1 MARTLTAR
9 LGDAAERAVEA
20 ARATVLP
27 IHPLQIDVLKL
38 IACVCMLIDHINTCL
53 YDRASVWA
61 WLIGRLA
68 FPLFGLTF
76 VLTLKA
82 HKAMA
87 TAKRLFIWA
96 ICTQPVYA
104 LAFANTGFSPWWAG
118 NILFSFAA
126 VAYLVGLS
134 QTPSWA
140 NVAKGLAVFVV
151 ASIIQAPSSFGVAG
165 LTYLLSLYYAV
176 RATPR
181 VATVLAALA
190 GAAVAFL
197 NPGWVVVAGGWV
209 AVLATLIS
217 MSIAARKLTPVRLGI
232 ASWLPLIYVA
242 HLIFLCGILALGM
255 SLEPTWPSARNAM

>member
-1 MARTLTAR
+1 MARPLIAR

-38 IACVCMLIDHINTCL
+38 IACICMLIDHINTCL
-53 YDRASVWA
+53 FDRASVWA

-134 QTPSWA
+134 QTPSAA
-140 NVAKGLAVFVV
+140 NVAKGMAVFVV
-151 ASIIQAPSSFGVAG
+151 ASIIQTPSSFGTAG
-165 LTYLLSLYYAV
+165 LVFLVALYRTVHKRSFVA
-176 RATPR
+176 ATW
-181 VATVLAALA
+181 
-190 GAAVAFL
+190 GAVAFSTAALL
-197 NPGWVVVAGGWV
+197 NPGSVGTSAVLLATDLGIVAGCAWLRSQAKSSLYRQGW
-209 AVLATLIS
+209 TL
-217 MSIAARKLTPVRLGI
+217 
-232 ASWLPLIYVA
+232 WLYGA
-242 HLIFLCGILALGM
+242 HLTLMTILL
-255 SLEPTWPSARNAM
+255 

>member
-9 LGDAAERAVEA
+9 LADAAERAVEA

-38 IACVCMLIDHINTCL
+38 IACICMLIDHINTCL

-126 VAYLVGLS
+126 VAYLVALA
-134 QTPSWA
+134 QAPSPA
-140 NVAKGLAVFVV
+140 NVAKGLVVFVV

-165 LTYLLSLYYAV
+165 LGFLFALYHAIHM
-176 RATPR
+176 TSG
-181 VATVLAALA
+181 TAALW
-190 GAAVAFL
+190 AAVVVIALPGL
-197 NPGWVVVAGGWV
+197 NPSSLDTAGPLTVVVVGLGGRSAALRHFAPKRLIGGSWSHHFY
-209 AVLATLIS
+209 AAHLALIS
-217 MSIAARKLTPVRLGI
+217 AT
-232 ASWLPLIYVA
+232 
-242 HLIFLCGILALGM
+242 AL
-255 SLEPTWPSARNAM
+255 LYA

>member
-1 MARTLTAR
+1 MARPLIAR

-126 VAYLVGLS
+126 VAYLVALS
-134 QTPSWA
+134 QAPSAA

-151 ASIIQAPSSFGVAG
+151 ASIIEAPSSFGAG
-165 LTYLLSLYYAV
+165 GLILLYALYWAMHED
-176 RATPR
+176 PR
-181 VATVLAALA
+181 VAAIWMVLAVCAVFLLNSPMPHALGFLLVVAIGGGGRCSRSLRDFAPISLRRGGWSLFFYSGHLVLLA
-190 GAAVAFL
+190 GL
-197 NPGWVVVAGGWV
+197 
-209 AVLATLIS
+209 
-217 MSIAARKLTPVRLGI
+217 VR
-232 ASWLPLIYVA
+232 P
-242 HLIFLCGILALGM
+242 
-255 SLEPTWPSARNAM
+255 